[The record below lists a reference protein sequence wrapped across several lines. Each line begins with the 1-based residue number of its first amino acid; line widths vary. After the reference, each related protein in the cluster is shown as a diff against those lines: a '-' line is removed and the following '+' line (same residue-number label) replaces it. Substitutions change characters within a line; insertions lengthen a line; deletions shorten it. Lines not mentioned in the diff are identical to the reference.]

1 MKNNWTISFGSPH
14 ISNIDISTYVESVK
28 NLIKKEREADQTVVL
43 HTDDEIQSKYE
54 ASIVAVV
61 DQKIIWNSSIYPTHM
76 KPLDDLIIDGKRIRV
91 WESWSVIIHPDFRG
105 KWLGKQLTSVSL
117 ETFTH
122 HYDIIVG
129 ATVNDI
135 MYTLRMHQ
143 GFERIPF
150 PKELYEEGK
159 KYLAQYMKGGEVEFE
174 ARAKCMLYNIKLSE
188 KTKNALITL
197 LQK

>member
-1 MKNNWTISFGSPH
+1 
-14 ISNIDISTYVESVK
+14 
-28 NLIKKEREADQTVVL
+28 
-43 HTDDEIQSKYE
+43 
-54 ASIVAVV
+54 
-61 DQKIIWNSSIYPTHM
+61 
-76 KPLDDLIIDGKRIRV
+76 
-91 WESWSVIIHPDFRG
+91 
-105 KWLGKQLTSVSL
+105 
-117 ETFTH
+117 
-122 HYDIIVG
+122 
-129 ATVNDI
+129 
-135 MYTLRMHQ
+135 MHQ